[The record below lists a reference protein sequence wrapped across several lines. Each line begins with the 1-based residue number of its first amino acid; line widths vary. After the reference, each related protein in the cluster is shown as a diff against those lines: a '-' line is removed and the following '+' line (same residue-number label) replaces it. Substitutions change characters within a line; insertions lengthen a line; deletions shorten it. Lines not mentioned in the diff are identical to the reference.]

1 MTWTWK
7 WKTVCHAALPH
18 EFNRLTPSAPRR
30 SLARAARRRA
40 VARHAARSSPSMSR
54 RSRACSRGT
63 TSRWPRVAGLMSMN
77 ETVRSSESTWVD
89 GTSPATI
96 LQKRHSGSGAMRRA
110 RLIRSLPLMGPDR
123 QLMERA
129 VRHLTSFERPSASDG
144 ERRAAEWI
152 AGALGDLGA
161 PAVVEEE
168 RAHGTYWIPLRVPRA
183 LSIAAALL
191 RPRWLGRA
199 LATVVAAA
207 LVDDLEHRSRW
218 FRRAFLAK
226 RATYNVAA
234 EA

>member
-1 MTWTWK
+1 MTCMWK

-77 ETVRSSESTWVD
+77 ETVRSSESTFVA
-89 GTSPATI
+89 GISPATI
-96 LQKRHSGSGAMRRA
+96 LQKRHSGSRAMGGA
-110 RLIRSLPLMGPDR
+110 RLIRSPPMGPDHG
-123 QLMERA
+123 LMERA
-129 VRHLTSFERPSASDG
+129 VRHLASFERASASDG

-152 AGALGDLGA
+152 AGALRDLGCE
-161 PAVVEEE
+161 AVVEEE
-168 RAHGTYWIPLRVPRA
+168 RAHGTYWIPIGA
-183 LSIAAALL
+183 LSGLAIAGAVL

-199 LATVVAAA
+199 LAAIATAA

-218 FRRAFLAK
+218 FRRAFLPK
-226 RATYNVAA
+226 R
-234 EA
+234 